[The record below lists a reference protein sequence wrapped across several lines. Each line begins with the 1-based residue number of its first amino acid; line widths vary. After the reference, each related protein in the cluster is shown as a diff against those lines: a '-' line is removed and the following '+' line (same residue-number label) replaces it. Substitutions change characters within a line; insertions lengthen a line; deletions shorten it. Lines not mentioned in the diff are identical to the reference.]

1 MSGSGDTELQ
11 PYWDRVSQ
19 AYAADDPLAAVCYPG
34 APVWLNRFF
43 AGLQWAAVT
52 RVLASRP
59 IEGATALDIG
69 CGFGRWTRWL
79 AQHGA
84 VAIGV
89 DPTEGMLEAARRAS
103 PASITYRSMSAT
115 ALDFPDDHFA
125 LVTCV
130 TVIQHLKPEEQEA
143 AIAELAR
150 VLRPG
155 GEAVVLDLI
164 DLGDKGKIVYPRA
177 ALDWIR
183 SYEAHG
189 LHIERW
195 EGQEFVPLIR
205 GFRWIAERIGALI
218 GLGSDQREGPSL
230 LEKTRGRGAFRL
242 AYAGLWVLVQLS
254 RPIEPLCRLAL
265 RPGAARHGCFVL
277 RKGTA

>member
-1 MSGSGDTELQ
+1 MSGTGETDLQ

-19 AYAADDPLAAVCYPG
+19 AYAAEDPLAAVCYPG

-43 AGLQWAAVT
+43 AGLQWKTVT
-52 RVLASRP
+52 RLLESRAG
-59 IEGATALDIG
+59 EGVSALDIG

-84 VAIGV
+84 VATGV
-89 DPTEGMLEAARRAS
+89 DPTEAMLSAARRAS
-103 PASITYRSMSAT
+103 PQSITYRDMSAT
-115 ALDFPDDHFA
+115 ALDFPSDHFD

-143 AIAELAR
+143 AVAELAR

-164 DLGDKGKIVYPRA
+164 DLGDDGKIVYPRA
-177 ALDWIR
+177 APDWI
-183 SYEAHG
+183 SIYAASG
-189 LHIERW
+189 LQVVRW
-195 EGQEFVPLIR
+195 EGQEFIPLIR
-205 GFRWIAERIGALI
+205 AFRWLAERAGALV

-230 LEKTRGRGAFRL
+230 LEKTRGRGPFQV

-254 RPIEPLCRLAL
+254 RPLEPLCQWLL
-265 RPGAARHGCFVL
+265 PPGWARHGCFVF
-277 RKGTA
+277 RKGR